1 MSQDTSKSNA
11 TLGIDKKR
19 KVEGED
25 LSKDYKKPKK
35 LKQLTFKKQPEKD
48 LGENIIRSKPPTTT
62 KPCPDDM
69 EVIKERIDRII
80 TRQDIA
86 QGCIERLLEIFS
98 REVQEDSSVDEPV
111 VREKAYKAL

>member
-48 LGENIIRSKPPTTT
+48 LGENIIRSNH
-62 KPCPDDM
+62 
-69 EVIKERIDRII
+69 
-80 TRQDIA
+80 RQQLNHA
-86 QGCIERLLEIFS
+86 QTIWRL
-98 REVQEDSSVDEPV
+98 
-111 VREKAYKAL
+111 

>member
-1 MSQDTSKSNA
+1 
-11 TLGIDKKR
+11 
-19 KVEGED
+19 
-25 LSKDYKKPKK
+25 
-35 LKQLTFKKQPEKD
+35 
-48 LGENIIRSKPPTTT
+48 
-62 KPCPDDM
+62 M